1 MIDLN
6 SIQLN
11 NIVSSTKVNN
21 SRKTSNDMSNDFSTL
36 LKTSS
41 LDSSDNNTVNN
52 KDTSKSKYTSVSEV
66 KNETSKDNGGD
77 KTSVNKNKELT
88 DKKVELKEEVKNELK
103 KAGFSEEDI
112 ENLEEN
118 LSQGN
123 ISQNALMYLIN
134 ILLKGGNNSTDNLNL
149 QGNNDE
155 FIEQISNKIIS
166 GILQNLNYT
175 PSTDKQQNT
184 AVVSS
189 DLISKIIGENV
200 TDLSDIL
207 EQFGTSQEFNDK
219 LIEKLSNSISAKL
232 SQEGTIYDK
241 IKNEINTALKKGLS
255 LSTPQE
261 ENIDNL
267 SALKLQSQYDSSKT
281 NENNT
286 VLTVSSQGVSN
297 NNSGNSGEKN
307 SQSSMGNSTAK
318 SEESILQKIIDGD
331 SSEDKISKV
340 TNFMT
345 QLKNVDTNNSVQNL
359 GEMVINKNSFDSDM
373 IKTLKYMDINNVKEL
388 TVKINPKELGEITIN
403 LTMQEGKLK
412 AVLTASNKDAYN
424 LLNANLQDLS
434 NKIQTNDIKIQGLSL
449 NIYSEDATFFRD
461 ESGKDQHQGGS
472 QQNKDAALN
481 NVTEDDQ
488 GTQNDYY
495 YNNNVNILA

>member
-6 SIQLN
+6 NIQLN
-11 NIVSSTKVNN
+11 NAVSSAKVNN
-21 SRKTSNDMSNDFSTL
+21 SRKIFSNTSSEFSNL

-41 LDSSDNNTVNN
+41 DNSNNNTI
-52 KDTSKSKYTSVSEV
+52 KSKDTSVSEV
-66 KNETSKDNGGD
+66 KNEALKDNNGD
-77 KTSVNKNKELT
+77 KTPANKNKELT

-149 QGNNDE
+149 QADNNE
-155 FIEQISNKIIS
+155 FIEKISNKIV
-166 GILQNLNYT
+166 GEILKNLNYI
-175 PSTDKQQNT
+175 SQDNKGQNT
-184 AVVSS
+184 DVIGNDV
-189 DLISKIIGENV
+189 ISQIIKENV
-200 TDLSDIL
+200 TELSDLL

-219 LIEKLSNSISAKL
+219 LMEKLNNSIAAKL

-241 IKNEINTALKKGLS
+241 VKNEINAALKEGLN
-255 LSTPQE
+255 LNVPHNE
-261 ENIDNL
+261 ENINNL
-267 SALKLQSQYDSSKT
+267 SALKLQNQYDSSKISSD
-281 NENNT
+281 NAIF
-286 VLTVSSQGVSN
+286 TVSSQKVSKDN
-297 NNSGNSGEKN
+297 PGNSQGKN
-307 SQSSMGNSTAK
+307 EQSSMENSTAK

-345 QLKNVDTNNSVQNL
+345 HLKNVDTSNPVQNL
-359 GEMVINKNSFDSDM
+359 GEMVINKNSFDSDI

-412 AVLTASNKDAYN
+412 AVLTASNKEAYN

-449 NIYSEDATFFRD
+449 NIYNEDATFFRD
-461 ESGKDQHQGGS
+461 ESGKDQHQDS
-472 QQNKDAALN
+472 NQQNKNTALN
-481 NVTEDDQ
+481 NVMEDEQ
-488 GTQNDYY
+488 IIQNDYY

>member
-11 NIVSSTKVNN
+11 NTVSSTKVNN
-21 SRKTSNDMSNDFSTL
+21 SSKTSKDTSNDFSIL

-41 LDSSDNNTVNN
+41 DNSDNNTVKN
-52 KDTSKSKYTSVSEV
+52 KDTSVDRV
-66 KNETSKDNGGD
+66 KNETLKDNDGD
-77 KTSVNKNKELT
+77 KTSVYKNSS
-88 DKKVELKEEVKNELK
+88 DKKVELNEKVKSELK

-112 ENLEEN
+112 ENLEED

-134 ILLKGGNNSTDNLNL
+134 ILFKSESNSIDNLNL

-155 FIEQISNKIIS
+155 FIEQISNKIVDEV
-166 GILQNLNYT
+166 LQNLNYI
-175 PSTDKQQNT
+175 SSADKEQNV

-189 DLISKIIGENV
+189 DVISKVIKENV
-200 TDLSDIL
+200 TDLSNIL

-219 LIEKLSNSISAKL
+219 LIEKLNSSISARL
-232 SQEGTIYDK
+232 SQEGSIYDK
-241 IKNEINTALKKGLS
+241 VKSEINTALKKELS

-261 ENIDNL
+261 ENISNL
-267 SALKLQSQYDSSKT
+267 SVLKLQSQYDSSKMDAD
-281 NENNT
+281 NT
-286 VLTVSSQGVSN
+286 VLPTSSQGVSN
-297 NNSGNSGEKN
+297 NNSGDSEEKN
-307 SQSSMGNSTAK
+307 AQSSMGNGTAK
-318 SEESILQKIIDGD
+318 SEEGILQKIIDAG

-345 QLKNVDTNNSVQNL
+345 HLKNVDTNNSVQNL
-359 GEMVINKNSFDSDM
+359 GEMVINKNSFDSDI
-373 IKTLKYMDINNVKEL
+373 IKTFKYMDINNVKEL

-412 AVLTASNKDAYN
+412 AVLTASNKEAYN

-449 NIYSEDATFFRD
+449 NIYNEDATFFRD
-461 ESGKDQHQGGS
+461 ESGKDQQQGSS
-472 QQNKDAALN
+472 QQNKNSTLN
-481 NVTEDDQ
+481 NIVEDEQ
-488 GTQNDYY
+488 GTQSDYY